1 MFTNPVKQTPKTLIL
16 VKFTARLSVSP
27 VNPEA
32 KSLTITR
39 VNNNTKITI
48 IAANKNNALLKL
60 LVYLSAFGFPCSLRT
75 RLYMGTKPVAIPALM
90 KEKMTVGMV

>member
-1 MFTNPVKQTPKTLIL
+1 MFTSPVKYTPKTLIL

-32 KSLTITR
+32 KSLTIGR

-48 IAANKNNALLKL
+48 IAANRTKVLLKL
-60 LVYLSAFGFPCSLRT
+60 LVYLSAFGFPCLLRT
-75 RLYMGTKPVAIPALM
+75 RLYMGTKPVVILALM